1 MAMPQISDLAISNG
15 ASTPVSKTFVP
26 HKPQQADNAAVWFN
40 KDASTPVG
48 YRRITAVTKQRSDG
62 GFKVDLTIADPV
74 LAIVD
79 GQCCVD
85 ANDPQ
90 VSYTD
95 FANISFVIPRGATI
109 DNRKD
114 ILAFAKNLL
123 GTAMATALVVN
134 NEVIY

>member
-1 MAMPQISDLAISNG
+1 MPQITDLAISNG
-15 ASTPVSKTFVP
+15 ASSPVSKTFVP
-26 HKPQQADNAAVWFN
+26 HKPQQAESAAVWYN
-40 KDASTPVG
+40 KDATTPIG
-48 YRRITAVTKQRSDG
+48 YRRITALTKQRSDG

-74 LAIVD
+74 LAIVN
-79 GQCCVD
+79 GVCCVD
-85 ANDPQ
+85 SNVPQ

-123 GTAMATALVVN
+123 GTTMATALVVN

>member
-1 MAMPQISDLAISNG
+1 MPQISELAISNG

-26 HKPQQADNAAVWFN
+26 HKPQQGENAAVWYN
-40 KDASTPVG
+40 KDSTTPIG
-48 YRRITAVTKQRSDG
+48 YRRITVLSKQRADG
-62 GFKVDLTIADPV
+62 GFKVDITIADPV
-74 LAIVD
+74 LAEID

-85 ANDPQ
+85 ANVPQ

-95 FANISFVIPRGATI
+95 FANMSFVLPRGATI

-123 GTAMATALVVN
+123 GTTMATAIVVN